1 MVVMDMGIAKAAQA
15 WLNRFRAGGGSG
27 YSAWRSCTLLQQ
39 MRGKKALHR
48 LCLEVQKLGVQG
60 LHAFVSKDRCN
71 LLLSWAPVKEV
82 FEQ

>member
-1 MVVMDMGIAKAAQA
+1 
-15 WLNRFRAGGGSG
+15 
-27 YSAWRSCTLLQQ
+27 

-60 LHAFVSKDRCN
+60 LHAFVFKDRCN

-82 FEQ
+82 FEQGAPHTVYLRGSTCSQTHCRGSTTGGTCTA